1 MDELV
6 LQNSGTEE
14 QKKPVRLC
22 ENLQLPRVLRY
33 LFSTTINTGLDAQ
46 SRRNFRTN
54 PARGREP
61 LKVPVSWAGDFF
73 FNQKCEYFW
82 LSFFFFQSSSRN
94 KVILNLLLT

>member
-33 LFSTTINTGLDAQ
+33 LFSNTINTGLVAQ

-54 PARGREP
+54 PA
-61 LKVPVSWAGDFF
+61 
-73 FNQKCEYFW
+73 
-82 LSFFFFQSSSRN
+82 
-94 KVILNLLLT
+94 